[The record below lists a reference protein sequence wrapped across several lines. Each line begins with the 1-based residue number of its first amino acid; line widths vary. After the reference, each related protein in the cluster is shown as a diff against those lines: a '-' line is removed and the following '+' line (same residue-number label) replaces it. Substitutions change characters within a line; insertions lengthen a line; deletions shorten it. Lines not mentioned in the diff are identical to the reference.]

1 MEAESF
7 PEESEKLW
15 DWRLLQEAWK
25 VVEELRYRRLFR
37 EAGKLKEKGLKRN
50 AGVRLRKAVIALIKT
65 YAQSKGVSTEDWD
78 RGKLENFITANVE
91 EKHQPLFRDLLDKT
105 QIFYED
111 VCLDDKTFEERWK
124 VAVKL
129 FKEVEALV
137 EREADKRETAGM

>member
-1 MEAESF
+1 V
-7 PEESEKLW
+7 
-15 DWRLLQEAWK
+15 K
-25 VVEELRYRRLFR
+25 VCDRCGRILTDEDVKSLE
-37 EAGKLKEKGLKRN
+37 KLKEKGLKRD

-78 RGKLENFITANVE
+78 RGKLESFITANVE
-91 EKHQPLFRDLLDKT
+91 EKHQHLFRDLLDKT
-105 QIFYED
+105 QIFYDD

-137 EREADKRETAGM
+137 EREADES